1 MNNFQYRTSDPL
13 VECSLKSSS
22 ISKMVSQDS
31 GNYQCAIDNCQ
42 CKEKAVWITGITQL
56 DAAKTVAKGKGY
68 GRQRQ
73 LSLTSGSIVKITN
86 SGVTFSSMVLCL
98 GRSFDLSKHT
108 TSEGRSPNVR

>member
-1 MNNFQYRTSDPL
+1 
-13 VECSLKSSS
+13 
-22 ISKMVSQDS
+22 MVSQDS

-42 CKEKAVWITGITQL
+42 CKEKAVEITGITQL

-73 LSLTSGSIVKITN
+73 LSLTSIVKIAN